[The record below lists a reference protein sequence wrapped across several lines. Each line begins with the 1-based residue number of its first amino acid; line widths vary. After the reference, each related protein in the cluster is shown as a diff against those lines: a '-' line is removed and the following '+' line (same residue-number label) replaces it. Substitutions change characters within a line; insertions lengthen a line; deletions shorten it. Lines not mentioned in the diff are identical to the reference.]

1 MEYGIVMDDKPP
13 YKISG
18 VLRFDTGKECKLTKE
33 EMKELDDWVRLRII
47 QYGGKLSSL
56 KEVV

>member
-33 EMKELDDWVRLRII
+33 EMNELDDWVRLRII
-47 QYGGKLSSL
+47 QYGGKLT
-56 KEVV
+56 EVV